1 MRHRK
6 NESGV
11 NTMAAMNNK
20 ERELV
25 EKHLYLV
32 RSTVLGTISIN
43 ESIQGLGYDDLYQTG
58 CEALCHAAQKY
69 REGTGAAF
77 PTFASVVIK
86 NRLLSQCRKISRVQA
101 PLEYMDAPQTSGS
114 SLTYVDTLPDQNYH
128 ALSDTDTFLFLSE
141 VRKQYS
147 GIAGKGID
155 ALILKCGGHTGVE
168 IAVRYGVAPNHV
180 AAWISRASKMLRKD
194 LQIAC

>member
-1 MRHRK
+1 
-6 NESGV
+6 
-11 NTMAAMNNK
+11 MAAMNNK

-32 RSTVLGTISIN
+32 RNTVLGTISIN

-58 CEALCHAAQKY
+58 CEALCHAAMKY
-69 REGTGAAF
+69 REGAGASF
-77 PTFASVVIK
+77 HTFAGIVIK
-86 NRLLSQCRKISRVQA
+86 NRLISHCRKISKTQA
-101 PLEYMDAPQTSGS
+101 PLEYMDAPQASGS
-114 SLTYVDTLPDQNYH
+114 SLTFADTFPDQNYH
-128 ALSDTDTFLFLSE
+128 ALSDTDTFLFLIE

-155 ALILKCGGHTGVE
+155 ALALKCCGHTGVE
-168 IAVRYGVAPNHV
+168 IAAQYGVAPNHV

-194 LQIAC
+194 MQVAC